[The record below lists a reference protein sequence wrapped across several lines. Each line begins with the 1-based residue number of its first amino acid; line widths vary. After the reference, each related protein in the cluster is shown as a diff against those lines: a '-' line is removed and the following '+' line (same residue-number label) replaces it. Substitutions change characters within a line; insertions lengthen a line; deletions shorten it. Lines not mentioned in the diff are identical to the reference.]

1 MARRVRRHADFL
13 GDLSRQLT
21 WLARNRE
28 TSWIDRFRAD
38 LIRVTELLDRY
49 RAAGALLERQG
60 ATMLRR
66 VILPSTPYV
75 AWYVYDEERADGEVI
90 LVRLFHT
97 QQRRP
102 VPDPSRWLP
111 RAGDPR

>member
-13 GDLSRQLT
+13 GDVGRQLASS
-21 WLARNRE
+21 ARNRE

-49 RAAGALLERQG
+49 RAAGALLERQS

-75 AWYVYDEERADGEVI
+75 ASCVYDEERADGEVT
-90 LVRLFHT
+90 LVRLFLT

-102 VPDPSRWLP
+102 APDPSRWLS
-111 RAGDPR
+111 RTGDQG

>member
-49 RAAGALLERQG
+49 RAAGALLERQD

-75 AWYVYDEERADGEVI
+75 SSYVCYEERAFLIQDK
-90 LVRLFHT
+90 RPTTAT
-97 QQRRP
+97 QH
-102 VPDPSRWLP
+102 S
-111 RAGDPR
+111 

>member
-13 GDLSRQLT
+13 GDLSRQLAS
-21 WLARNRE
+21 LARNRE

-49 RAAGALLERQG
+49 RAAGALLERQD

-75 AWYVYDEERADGEVI
+75 ASYVCDEERAV
-90 LVRLFHT
+90 LT

-102 VPDPSRWLP
+102 APDPSRWLS
-111 RAGDPR
+111 RTGDQG